1 MPKIK
6 VDDIEYNTEDM
17 SEEALAQIRSLQF
30 LETQLAQLRQE
41 IAVCQTAQRTYAA
54 ALKAEIDRAGLEP
67 VSETAAEGD

>member
-6 VDDIEYNTEDM
+6 VDDLEYNTEDM
-17 SEEALAQIRSLQF
+17 SEEALAQIQSLQF

-54 ALKAEIDRAGLEP
+54 ALKTDIEESGIQPIAGTE
-67 VSETAAEGD
+67 AEGD